1 MQQND
6 VLMLGLGLASRW
18 KLLDQHLD
26 IEASPNE
33 LQLNL
38 GTERGTPFQ
47 CPKYAKLS
55 PAHDDQ
61 QKQWRHLNFFQHH
74 CLYNGEGAPY

>member
-6 VLMLGLGLASRW
+6 VLMLDLGLASPW

-47 CPKYAKLS
+47 CPNCAKLC

-61 QKQWRHLNFFQHH
+61 QKKGGRTF
-74 CLYNGEGAPY
+74 NGEPACRTATTH

>member
-1 MQQND
+1 MQQNN

-38 GTERGTPFQ
+38 GTERGT
-47 CPKYAKLS
+47 
-55 PAHDDQ
+55 
-61 QKQWRHLNFFQHH
+61 
-74 CLYNGEGAPY
+74 